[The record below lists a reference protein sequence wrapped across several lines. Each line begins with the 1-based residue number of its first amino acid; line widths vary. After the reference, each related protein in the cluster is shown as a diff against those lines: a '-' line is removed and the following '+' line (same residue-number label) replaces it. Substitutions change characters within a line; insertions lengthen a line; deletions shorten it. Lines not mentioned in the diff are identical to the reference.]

1 MVRVARRALRQAAKQ
16 RNCLHAALQLD
27 VSQLRERHKRMTPE
41 AFHAAALSLP
51 GATFDIKWGAD
62 RVYSV
67 AGKMFATAGVEGDPE
82 PRYMF
87 KASDVAF
94 EVLTGQ
100 GVARP
105 APYLARAKWVQLVS
119 PDALDDEE
127 LRTYL
132 KEAHD
137 IVVEKLPKA
146 VRAQF
151 V

>member
-1 MVRVARRALRQAAKQ
+1 
-16 RNCLHAALQLD
+16 
-27 VSQLRERHKRMTPE
+27 
-41 AFHAAALSLP
+41 
-51 GATFDIKWGAD
+51 
-62 RVYSV
+62 
-67 AGKMFATAGVEGDPE
+67 
-82 PRYMF
+82 
-87 KASDVAF
+87 
-94 EVLTGQ
+94 
-100 GVARP
+100 VARP